1 MNVDLRF
8 DISMYRS
15 LRRSGLGIGLG
26 CASYFISYTAPT
38 NNAVSKSASCDSR
51 GFSNFIADAVE
62 KASPSVVNIQSTS
75 GSRFITGIYTGSGFI
90 ISKDGFIVTNAHVV
104 SKVPKGN
111 KVYIRM
117 WDGGAEKQGT
127 VHSLDEVSDIALIK
141 LDMNDDDDLPVA
153 TLGSSSSL
161 RAGEFVVALGSPLM
175 LQGTVTCGI
184 VSSTARHSSELG
196 MGKNLT
202 EYIQT
207 DAAINQGNSGGPL
220 VNVDG
225 EVVGIAVMK
234 AGQADGI
241 SFAIPID
248 TAQIV
253 IKQLLNA
260 GKVTR
265 PKLGLKIINYTD
277 EQGVQRE
284 RNRRDTVLGSG
295 EGVKILVVD
304 VERGGPA
311 ERAGLEKGDIIISK
325 NGRPVN
331 GVRDLLDTIGYS
343 DLNHLELTIVRKG
356 DHLNV
361 SIPLKR

>member
-1 MNVDLRF
+1 
-8 DISMYRS
+8 
-15 LRRSGLGIGLG
+15 
-26 CASYFISYTAPT
+26 
-38 NNAVSKSASCDSR
+38 
-51 GFSNFIADAVE
+51 
-62 KASPSVVNIQSTS
+62 
-75 GSRFITGIYTGSGFI
+75 
-90 ISKDGFIVTNAHVV
+90 
-104 SKVPKGN
+104 
-111 KVYIRM
+111 
-117 WDGGAEKQGT
+117 
-127 VHSLDEVSDIALIK
+127 
-141 LDMNDDDDLPVA
+141 
-153 TLGSSSSL
+153 
-161 RAGEFVVALGSPLM
+161 
-175 LQGTVTCGI
+175 